1 MPTLVRIVPVAC
13 LAFALGCQ
21 ADPRS
26 PHPTDLGAR
35 TATWIPDSAATLAVE
50 YSSGLYDAAG
60 FLVSDVSTWTNVWAQ
75 VYSGRQPK
83 PALPP
88 VDFEA
93 ERVIVVALGERSS
106 GGYAIRIDSL
116 VAFEQGTVVYVTGRA
131 PGDRCGVTMAL
142 TQPAHL
148 VRAPTPLEP
157 LIFERQT
164 VVHDCG

>member
-13 LAFALGCQ
+13 LTFVLGCQ
-21 ADPRS
+21 ADPPS
-26 PHPTDLGAR
+26 PHLTDLGVR
-35 TATWIPDSAATLAVE
+35 TATWIPDSAATVAVE
-50 YSSGLYDAAG
+50 YYSGLHDAAG
-60 FLVSDVSTWTNVWAQ
+60 FLVSDVSTWRNVWAQ

-83 PALPP
+83 PALPL

-93 ERVIVVALGERSS
+93 ERVIVVALGERRS

-116 VAFEQGTVVYVTGRA
+116 VAFEQGTAVYVTGLA
-131 PGDRCGVTMAL
+131 PGDRCGVTLAL

-148 VRAPTPLEP
+148 VRAPMPAEP
-157 LIFERQT
+157 VIFEQRT